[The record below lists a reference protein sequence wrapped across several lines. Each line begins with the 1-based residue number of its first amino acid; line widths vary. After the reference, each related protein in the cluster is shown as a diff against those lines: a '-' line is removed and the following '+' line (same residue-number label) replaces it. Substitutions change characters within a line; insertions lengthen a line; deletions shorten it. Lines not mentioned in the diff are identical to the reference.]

1 MKRSDYAAAL
11 VVLAVFASAAQADT
25 YPSRP
30 ITLYVGFPPGGP
42 TDTLARII
50 ADGMKGPLGQP
61 IVIEDVTGASGS
73 IAAARVAHA
82 APDGYS
88 IGIGNWSSHVG
99 SPAIYPLDFDVFK
112 DLAPISLLATSPLWV
127 LGKKTLPP
135 NTATELIAWLKE
147 RRDRNEQTTFGTV
160 GAGSP
165 SQLVGISL
173 TQAIGAKFQFVPYRG
188 AAPAMQDLAA
198 GQIDLSCL
206 EASATLPNVEAGRF
220 KAFAVMSE
228 QRWPK
233 SPNTPTMNEA
243 GVPGVSISFWHGL
256 WAPNGTP
263 PAVIDRL
270 DEAVMAALADPA
282 VRQHIETIGQV
293 IYPRDQQNPKALLA
307 YHQAETAKWWPIMKA
322 ANIKAKE

>member
-147 RRDRNEQTTFGTV
+147 RRDRNEMTTFGTV